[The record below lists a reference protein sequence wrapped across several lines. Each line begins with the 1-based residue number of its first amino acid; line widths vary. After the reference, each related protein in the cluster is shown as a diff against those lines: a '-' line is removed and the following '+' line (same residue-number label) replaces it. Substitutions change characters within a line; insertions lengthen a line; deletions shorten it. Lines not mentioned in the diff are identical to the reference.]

1 MSGLTRRDF
10 FTWMAL
16 GVPAALLDAPQGGA
30 GGVLSSPEKL
40 PLIPGTQ
47 VTPKELDLS
56 PARWIWYPSGRTLP
70 NTFVFFRRQF
80 RLEAPVRRAAGWICA
95 DSRYLLHVNGSRI
108 QWGPAPCDPRWM
120 EVDPLDIAGAL
131 REGEN
136 VIAATVLFYGHGDGT
151 APAGK
156 PGFIFRLEIETTD
169 GGATEIVSDGS
180 WLSSPAR
187 SWPAGHYKRW
197 YVRSLQEEFDA
208 RLYPY
213 GWDSAGFIPGAGWH
227 PPMVLPD
234 SSPAATPISS
244 YYNDYAL
251 DIRGDPAKCGLRPRS
266 VPLMRES
273 MIPAER
279 LSSSFFVTWRVPPE
293 EYFEFLTPEAYT
305 AGGRSPAAAGG
316 EHEWRVTLQE
326 GQGSV
331 LTFEF
336 AEEGIGWPAF
346 GFDAP
351 AGTTV
356 ELMVQEH
363 HDPSRAI
370 LLNTHYNSWGRF
382 ICAEGFN
389 RFETFDFEAVKWVQL
404 HIRGVP
410 GVVTVS
416 DVGLRRRTYPWSRT
430 PEVTTSDETINRLV
444 AASLN
449 TVNNSI
455 HELAV
460 DGMGR
465 ERQQYSGDGSHQLHA
480 VYLAFGET
488 RQPARFVRTFSQG
501 ITHEGFFLDCW
512 PAYDRLARLW
522 ERQIDVSYWGPLIDH
537 GVGFVFDCMH
547 HYLYTGD
554 RGALEEPFPRLI
566 KFFTYLRSLRRE
578 DGLLPVEG
586 LGVPSVYIDHLAY
599 KKQKHKQCAFNL
611 YAAAMLRY
619 ALAPL
624 CTAFGE
630 KKWNRESLALAG
642 ELLRRTQEVFW
653 ESGEGVYVANRP
665 WASEEG
671 ESRTCDRSLALGIL
685 YDLCPGGRTGPALS
699 RLAEAPPSMGFSY
712 PANSC
717 WRLWALAKGG
727 RPDVILSDFR
737 TRWAAMDSVK
747 HNNTLQEFWT
757 ERPDSGSVMSHS
769 CPVPLYL
776 LYMGIAGIQPLAPG
790 FTRCMVRPQPGDLER
805 LALRAITVQGDILFA
820 TEGGPGNRRL
830 SVTMPAGCTGEL
842 TVDRRETLPLEAWP
856 SGGEQ
861 GLRRYILAPGSTTD
875 VTLKYT

>member
-1 MSGLTRRDF
+1 MPGLTRRDF

-16 GVPAALLDAPQGGA
+16 GVPAALIDTPGGGNITQSQKSKQLQIPA
-30 GGVLSSPEKL
+30 G
-40 PLIPGTQ
+40 PGS
-47 VTPKELDLS
+47 PKELDLS

-70 NTFVFFRRQF
+70 NTFLFFRKQF
-80 RLEAPVRRAAGWICA
+80 TLSAPVRRATGWICA
-95 DSRYLLHVNGSRI
+95 DSRYLLHVNSSRT
-108 QWGPAPCDPRWM
+108 QWGPAPSDPRWM
-120 EVDPLDIAGAL
+120 EVDPLDIARQL

-136 VIAATVLFYGHGDGT
+136 VIAATVLYYGHGDGT

-169 GGATEIVSDGS
+169 GAATQIVSDDT
-180 WLSSPAR
+180 WLCTPAR
-187 SWPAGHYKRW
+187 SWQPGHYKRW

-208 RLYPY
+208 RLYPF
-213 GWDSAGFIPGAGWH
+213 GWESPGFNSDARWL
-227 PPMVLPD
+227 PPMVLPESSAD
-234 SSPAATPISS
+234 STPISS
-244 YYNDYAL
+244 RYSEYAL
-251 DIRGDPAKCGLRPRS
+251 DLRGDPSRCGLRPRS

-279 LSSSFFVTWRVPPE
+279 LSSSFFVAWRVPPE
-293 EYFEFLTPEAYT
+293 EYFEFLTPDAFT
-305 AGGRSPAAAGG
+305 VDRRAPASGRG
-316 EHEWRVTLQE
+316 EHEWGVTLEE
-326 GQGSV
+326 GKGSV

-336 AEEGIGWPAF
+336 AEEAIGWPVF
-346 GFDAP
+346 GISAP
-351 AGTTV
+351 AGTTIEV
-356 ELMVQEH
+356 MVQEY
-363 HDPSRAI
+363 HDPSHLT
-370 LLNTHYNSWGRF
+370 LLNTHYHSWGRF
-382 ICAEGFN
+382 TCAEGLN
-389 RFETFDFEAVKWVQL
+389 RFETFDYEAVKWVQL
-404 HIRGVP
+404 HIRGGP
-410 GVVTVS
+410 GIVTVT
-416 DVGLRRRTYPWSRT
+416 DVGLRRRTYAWSRT
-430 PEVTTSDETINRLV
+430 PEVTTSDETLNRLV
-444 AASLN
+444 AASIN

-455 HELAV
+455 HETAV

-488 RQPARFVRTFSQG
+488 RQPARFLRTFSQG
-501 ITHEGFFLDCW
+501 ITQEGFFLDCW

-522 ERQIDVSYWGPLIDH
+522 ERQIQVSYWGPLVDH
-537 GVGFVFDCMH
+537 GIGFAFDCMH

-554 RGALEEPFPRLI
+554 REALAEPFPRLI
-566 KFFTYLRSLRRE
+566 KFFTYLRSLRGE

-611 YAAAMLRY
+611 YAAAMLRH

-624 CTAFGE
+624 CSAFGE
-630 KKWNRESLALAG
+630 KGWRKESLALAG

-653 ESGEGVYVANRP
+653 ESSEGIYVANRP
-665 WASEEG
+665 WMKEEG

-685 YDLCPGGRTGPALS
+685 YDLCPGGRTEPALS
-699 RLAEAPPSMGFSY
+699 RLAEAPSTMGLSY
-712 PANSC
+712 PANAC

-747 HNNTLQEFWT
+747 YNNTLQEFWT

-790 FTRCMVRPQPGDLER
+790 FTRCMVRPQPSDLEHV
-805 LALRAITVQGDILFA
+805 ALTAITVQGDILFA
-820 TEGGPGNRRL
+820 TEGRPGNRRL
-830 SVTMPAGCTGEL
+830 SLTMPAGCTGEL
-842 TVDRRETLPLEAWP
+842 TVDSRESLPLEPWP
-856 SGGEQ
+856 SRRER
-861 GLRRYILAPGSTTD
+861 GLRRYVLTPGSTTD
-875 VTLKYT
+875 VTLAYT

>member
-1 MSGLTRRDF
+1 MPGLTRRDF

-16 GVPAALLDAPQGGA
+16 GVPAALLDTPQGGA
-30 GGVLSSPEKL
+30 RGIPFPHEKH
-40 PLIPGTQ
+40 PQTIGTP

-56 PARWIWYPSGRTLP
+56 PAQWIWYPSGRTLP

-80 RLEAPVRRAAGWICA
+80 RLNAPVRRAAGWVCA

-108 QWGPAPCDPRWM
+108 QWGPAPSDPRWM
-120 EVDPLDIAGAL
+120 EVDPLDIAPRL
-131 REGEN
+131 RQGDN

-156 PGFIFRLEIETTD
+156 PGFICRLEIETTD
-169 GGATEIVSDGS
+169 GAATQIVSDGS
-180 WLSSPAR
+180 WLCSLAG
-187 SWPAGHYKRW
+187 SWQAGHYKRW
-197 YVRSLQEEFDA
+197 YLRSLQEEFDA
-208 RLYPY
+208 RLYPS
-213 GWDSAGFIPGAGWH
+213 GWDSPGFPGGPRWH
-227 PPMVLPD
+227 APMVLPD
-234 SSPAATPISS
+234 SSAAATPISS
-244 YYNDYAL
+244 AYNEYAL
-251 DIRGDPAKCGLRPRS
+251 DLRGNPVHCGLRPRS

-273 MIPAER
+273 MVPAVG
-279 LSSSFFVTWRVPPE
+279 LASSFFVTWHVPPE
-293 EYFEFLTPEAYT
+293 EYFEFLTPEAFT
-305 AGGRSPAAAGG
+305 VDDRVPASGRG
-316 EHEWRVTLQE
+316 EHGWEVTLEE
-326 GQGSV
+326 GKGSV

-336 AEEGIGWPAF
+336 AEEGIGWPTF
-346 GFDAP
+346 GINAP
-351 AGTTV
+351 AGTIV
-356 ELMVQEH
+356 ELMVQES
-363 HDPSRAI
+363 HDPSRAT
-370 LLNTHYNSWGRF
+370 LLNTHYHSWGRF
-382 ICAEGFN
+382 TCAEGPN
-389 RFETFDFEAVKWVQL
+389 RFETFDYEAVKWVQL
-404 HIRGVP
+404 HIRGGP
-410 GVVTVS
+410 GTVTIT
-416 DVGLRRRTYPWSRT
+416 DVGLRRRTYAWSRT
-430 PEVTTSDETINRLV
+430 PAVTTSDETINRLL
-444 AASLN
+444 AAAIN
-449 TVNNSI
+449 TVNNSV

-488 RQPARFVRTFSQG
+488 KQPARFVRTFSQG
-501 ITHEGFFLDCW
+501 ITEEGFFLDCW

-522 ERQIDVSYWGPLIDH
+522 ERQIQVSYWGPLVDH

-554 RGALEEPFPRLI
+554 RGALEEPFPRLL
-566 KFFTYLRSLRRE
+566 KFLTYLRSLRRE

-611 YAAAMLRY
+611 YAVAMLRH

-624 CTAFGE
+624 CSAFGE
-630 KKWNRESLALAG
+630 RGWEKESLAFAG
-642 ELLRRTQEVFW
+642 ELLRRTQEVYW
-653 ESGEGVYVANRP
+653 DSAEGVYVANRP
-665 WASEEG
+665 WAKEEG

-685 YDLCPGGRTGPALS
+685 YDLCPASRTAPALS
-699 RLAEAPPSMGFSY
+699 RLAEVPPSMGFSY

-737 TRWAAMDSVK
+737 TRWAAMYSVK
-747 HNNTLQEFWT
+747 HNNTLQEFW
-757 ERPDSGSVMSHS
+757 EEHPDSGSVMSHC

-805 LALRAITVQGDILFA
+805 VALTALTVKGEILFA
-820 TEGGPGNRRL
+820 TEGRPGDRRL

-842 TVDRRETLPLEAWP
+842 TVDRRETLPLKPWP
-856 SGGEQ
+856 SGRER
-861 GLRRYILAPGSTTD
+861 GLRRYLLAPGSTAD
-875 VTLKYT
+875 LTLKYT